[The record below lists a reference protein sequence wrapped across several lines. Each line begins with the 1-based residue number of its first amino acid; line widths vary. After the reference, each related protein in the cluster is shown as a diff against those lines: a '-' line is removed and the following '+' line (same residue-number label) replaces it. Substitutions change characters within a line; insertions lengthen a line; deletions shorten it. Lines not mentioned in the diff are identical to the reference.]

1 MAKKTRPLAPVHKKK
16 RHGFSLSIRISLG
29 LMFAAIM
36 PLFITLAFTY
46 LVTRPALIDQY
57 TTAMQSDA
65 STRVQL
71 INNYLTERVGDA
83 KALAH
88 IPSIE
93 TFLTLPLTATPAEVT
108 DATLHATYGLAAG
121 TLKDTHYAV
130 WALFNTQG
138 AQVLAYPALP
148 HNSPFAQQALPT
160 QELTDVSNGKT
171 FISPVFYSP
180 EAQKA

>member
-1 MAKKTRPLAPVHKKK
+1 MTQKTSPLAPQSKKK

-36 PLFITLAFTY
+36 PLFLTLAFTY
-46 LVTRPALIDQY
+46 LVTRPALINQY

-83 KALAH
+83 KTLAH

-93 TFLTLPLTATPAEVT
+93 TFLTLPITTTPADVA

-130 WALFNTQG
+130 WALFNI
-138 AQVLAYPALP
+138 
-148 HNSPFAQQALPT
+148 
-160 QELTDVSNGKT
+160 E
-171 FISPVFYSP
+171 
-180 EAQKA
+180 